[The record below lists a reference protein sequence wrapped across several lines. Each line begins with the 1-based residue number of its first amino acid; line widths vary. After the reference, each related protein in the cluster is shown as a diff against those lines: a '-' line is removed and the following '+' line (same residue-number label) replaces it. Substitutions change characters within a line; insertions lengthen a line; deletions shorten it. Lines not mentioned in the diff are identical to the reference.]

1 MTHSFGNASSP
12 TSILSAD
19 GCYLSVAH
27 GIALI
32 ITNAFVCVFG
42 TPGNLLVCV
51 AIVTNPCLRRSSY
64 YLLFSLAIADLI
76 VTIICEPLDI
86 AVLSKRTFFNDCAP
100 SLERPYK
107 ILFIFS
113 CAASVLHLTSI
124 SVDRLLAILFPL
136 RQKEIMKKMR
146 IEGYADSV
154 MGIPDFSSYFS
165 RRPWQGRHAS
175 PHIRH

>member
-1 MTHSFGNASSP
+1 M
-12 TSILSAD
+12 LS
-19 GCYLSVAH
+19 C
-27 GIALI
+27 
-32 ITNAFVCVFG
+32 VCVCE

-124 SVDRLLAILFPL
+124 SVYRLLAILFPL
-136 RQKEIMKKMR
+136 RQKEIVEKCGLK
-146 IEGYADSV
+146 V
-154 MGIPDFSSYFS
+154 MLIVSWTFPILVLISYVVL
-165 RRPWQGRHAS
+165 GKDVMLA
-175 PHIRH
+175 HI